1 MRNFIL
7 IGFLLLDS
15 IIFSQFQL
23 GAENRSSMAPVA
35 FSPKYLE
42 GIETTRTIFV
52 HRDSDENLLHELKEA
67 LGSVWDINE
76 LVFMSYDDF
85 LSYQVKNGEC
95 YFTISVD
102 NTVVTGSGGSV
113 SYLSNFGLSFW
124 RQVGEYPKFF
134 SYTQLFAELEANL
147 AVMREGLEGSNI
159 LERLYTE
166 IDIRNWNLTF
176 LKATLKDI
184 SDALYATT
192 SRSPYKLLAK
202 SDLSRLKSKTLYVSD
217 DLFYDLKRISRS
229 ETKNVQGSNLMDA
242 YTYAYK
248 VVNNGLI
255 DELTLEQADEYCLTY
270 VRNALGKFLVVI
282 HLETGELLFSFYTR
296 GYDVD
301 KGDIRVLLKNMN

>member
-1 MRNFIL
+1 
-7 IGFLLLDS
+7 
-15 IIFSQFQL
+15 
-23 GAENRSSMAPVA
+23 
-35 FSPKYLE
+35 
-42 GIETTRTIFV
+42 
-52 HRDSDENLLHELKEA
+52 
-67 LGSVWDINE
+67 
-76 LVFMSYDDF
+76 
-85 LSYQVKNGEC
+85 
-95 YFTISVD
+95 
-102 NTVVTGSGGSV
+102 VTGSGGSV

-134 SYTQLFAELEANL
+134 SYTQLVAELEANL